1 MRQQPV
7 TDFRSEYATRID
19 FCDAFTDHTQSL
31 YLLAFLLTTTHA
43 AADHCF
49 VDAIEL
55 AFKSN
60 TVFKEWATSWTK
72 RTLIARAITTIF
84 DASNRCKRS
93 ADTWFVDC
101 GEGRPAIEAIT
112 HLADLDRFVFV
123 MSGLESYSVHEC
135 SLLLGCPACA
145 VIESR
150 ARALRD
156 LPTLNSCVDAN
167 CGQSV
172 RFTRNAEIS
181 LAAQR
186 LGSR

>member
-7 TDFRSEYATRID
+7 TDFRSEYATRRD
-19 FCDAFTDHTQSL
+19 FCDVFTDHTQSL

-43 AADHCF
+43 AAEHCF
-49 VDAIEL
+49 VDAIEPV
-55 AFKSN
+55 FKSN
-60 TVFKEWATSWTK
+60 TVFKEWTTSWIK
-72 RTLIARAITTIF
+72 RTLIARAIATVF

-123 MSGLESYSVHEC
+123 MSILESYPVHEC
-135 SLLLGCPACA
+135 SLLLGYPACA

-156 LPTLNSCVDAN
+156 LPTLNSCVDEN
-167 CGQSV
+167 CGKSV
-172 RFTRNAEIS
+172 KFACSTQKSA
-181 LAAQR
+181 
-186 LGSR
+186 

>member
-7 TDFRSEYATRID
+7 TDFRSEYATRRD
-19 FCDAFTDHTQSL
+19 FCDVFTDHTQSL

-43 AADHCF
+43 TAEHCF
-49 VDAIEL
+49 VDAIEPV
-55 AFKSN
+55 FKSN
-60 TVFKEWATSWTK
+60 TVFKEWTTSWIR
-72 RTLIARAITTIF
+72 RTLIARAITTVF

-123 MSGLESYSVHEC
+123 MSILESYPVHEC
-135 SLLLGCPACA
+135 SLLLGYPACA

-156 LPTLNSCVDAN
+156 LPTLNSCVDEN
-167 CGQSV
+167 CVKSV
-172 RFTRNAEIS
+172 KFACSTQKSA
-181 LAAQR
+181 
-186 LGSR
+186 

>member
-7 TDFRSEYATRID
+7 TDFRSDYATGTD

-43 AADHCF
+43 AAERCF
-49 VDAIEL
+49 VDAIGP

-60 TVFKEWATSWTK
+60 TVFKEWTASWIK
-72 RTLIARAITTIF
+72 RTLIARAITTVF
-84 DASNRCKRS
+84 DVSNPYKRG
-93 ADTWFVDC
+93 ADRWYLGR
-101 GEGRPAIEAIT
+101 GERRPAIEAIT

-123 MSGLESYSVHEC
+123 MSILESYPVHEC
-135 SLLLGCPACA
+135 SLLLGYPACA

-156 LPTLNSCVDAN
+156 LPTLNSCVDEN
-167 CGQSV
+167 CGKSG
-172 RFTRNAEIS
+172 S
-181 LAAQR
+181 LLAARRNQ
-186 LGSR
+186 LSQQGW